1 MFTLDGVDYFPEQ
14 FTTATFRALME
25 QRRRHSLKR
34 LSSRKKSVGSQQ
46 NTKQEEESQIEGVDS
61 FIDNQMNSD
70 RML

>member
-1 MFTLDGVDYFPEQ
+1 
-14 FTTATFRALME
+14 ME